1 MTDRRILYATAF
13 IRALATGMVGVL
25 LGIYLAR
32 LHLSPSQIGFVV
44 GAGLVGNAAAT
55 LLTTALGDRWGRR
68 RFLIGLTLATA
79 AGGLAVSLVSHPL
92 ALGVAALLGMV
103 NGMGRDRGAALVL
116 EQAMLPGTVTD
127 AQRTRAFAWYNVT
140 QDVGHALGGLMAGL
154 PVLLREV
161 HPLSEETSFRLAM
174 GTYSLLV
181 LLPFLLYLALS
192 RHTEAVGGL
201 ETRTVLPE
209 SRRILWKISSL
220 FALDSLAGGFLTTA
234 LLAFFFYAHFGVS
247 EEIVGLLFFAARL
260 ANALSHLG
268 AAWLAKRIGLV
279 NTMVFT
285 HIPSSLLLAT
295 VPIAPTFPVA
305 AALFLLRES
314 LVEMDVPTRQSYVMA
329 VVRPEERTL
338 ASGVTHLVR
347 MAGWAVAP
355 FAAGLFMEGMSLAT
369 PVFIG
374 AGMKILYDLLLYAAF
389 RNLKPPE
396 ERGAGEKKDG

>member
-140 QDVGHALGGLMAGL
+140 QDMGHALGGLMAGL

-161 HPLSEETSFRLAM
+161 QPLSEETSFRLAM

-181 LLPFLLYLALS
+181 LLPFLLYLVLS
-192 RHTEAVGGL
+192 RHTEAVGGP

-355 FAAGLFMEGMSLAT
+355 FVAGLFMEGVSLAT

>member
-140 QDVGHALGGLMAGL
+140 QDMGHALGGLMAGL

-161 HPLSEETSFRLAM
+161 QPLSEETSFRLAM

-347 MAGWAVAP
+347 MAGWAVGP

>member
-161 HPLSEETSFRLAM
+161 QPLSEETSFRLAM

-247 EEIVGLLFFAARL
+247 EKIVGLLFFAARL

>member
-161 HPLSEETSFRLAM
+161 QPLSEETSFRLAM

-181 LLPFLLYLALS
+181 LLPFLLYLVLS

>member
-140 QDVGHALGGLMAGL
+140 QDMGHALGGLMAGL

-161 HPLSEETSFRLAM
+161 QPLSEETSFRLAM

-181 LLPFLLYLALS
+181 LLPFLLYLVLS

>member
-161 HPLSEETSFRLAM
+161 QPLSEETSFRLAM

-181 LLPFLLYLALS
+181 LLPFLLYLVLS
-192 RHTEAVGGL
+192 RHTEAVGGP

>member
-140 QDVGHALGGLMAGL
+140 QDMGHALGGLMAGL

-161 HPLSEETSFRLAM
+161 QPLSEETSFRLAM

-338 ASGVTHLVR
+338 ASGVTHVVR

>member
-161 HPLSEETSFRLAM
+161 QPLSEETSFRLAM

-181 LLPFLLYLALS
+181 LLPFLLYLVLS

-338 ASGVTHLVR
+338 ASGVTHVVR

>member
-140 QDVGHALGGLMAGL
+140 QDMGHALGGLMAGL

-161 HPLSEETSFRLAM
+161 QPLSEETSFRLAM

-181 LLPFLLYLALS
+181 LLPFLLYLVLS
-192 RHTEAVGGL
+192 RHTEAVGGP

-347 MAGWAVAP
+347 MAGWAVGP

>member
-1 MTDRRILYATAF
+1 MNDRRLLYATAF

-32 LHLSPSQIGFVV
+32 LQLSPAQIGFVV
-44 GAGLVGNAAAT
+44 GAGLAGNAAAT
-55 LLTTALGDRWGRR
+55 LLATTLGDRLGRR
-68 RFLIGLTLATA
+68 RFLVGLTLATA
-79 AGGLAVSLVSHPL
+79 AGGVAVAGFSHPL
-92 ALGVAALLGMV
+92 ALGAAAFLGMV

-116 EQAMLPGTVTD
+116 EQAMLPAIVTEER
-127 AQRTRAFAWYNVT
+127 RTRTFAWYNVA
-140 QDVGHALGGLMAGL
+140 QDAGHALGGLLAGL

-161 HPLSEETSFRLAM
+161 EPFGEETSFRLAM
-174 GTYSLLV
+174 GVYSLLV
-181 LLPFLLYLALS
+181 LLPFLPYLLLS
-192 RHTEAVGGL
+192 RKTEAPRGR
-201 ETRTVLPE
+201 ETQRISPE
-209 SRRILWKISSL
+209 SRRILRAISSL
-220 FALDSLAGGFLTTA
+220 FTLDSLAGGFLATA
-234 LLAFFFYAHFGVS
+234 LLAFFFYAHFGASAEV
-247 EEIVGLLFFAARL
+247 VGLLFFAARA

-268 AAWLAKRIGLV
+268 AAWLAARIGLV

-295 VPIAPTFPVA
+295 VPFAPNFPVA

-329 VVRPEERTL
+329 VVRPEERTV

-355 FAAGLFMEGMSLAT
+355 FLAGLFMEELSLAT

-374 AGMKILYDLLLYAAF
+374 AGMKIFYDILLYLAF
-389 RNLKPPE
+389 RNVKPPE
-396 ERGAGEKKDG
+396 EKGPEDRGG

>member
-161 HPLSEETSFRLAM
+161 QPLSEETSFRLAM

-181 LLPFLLYLALS
+181 LLPFLLYLVLS
-192 RHTEAVGGL
+192 RHTEAVGGP

-347 MAGWAVAP
+347 MAGWAVGP

>member
-1 MTDRRILYATAF
+1 MTDRQILYATAF

-161 HPLSEETSFRLAM
+161 QPLSEETSFRLAM

>member
-140 QDVGHALGGLMAGL
+140 QDMGHALGGLMAGL

-161 HPLSEETSFRLAM
+161 QPLSEETSFRLAM